1 MGLPLEK
8 LTLEAFLEWENA
20 QDTRNEFYR
29 GEVFAMVGA
38 RRAHGTVVSNLVR
51 HLGNALDGSPC
62 RVFHEGMKVQIA
74 DEAILYPDVFV
85 TCDKAD
91 LVTEMLIKAPT
102 LVIEVLSPTTEGYD
116 RSQKF
121 SLYRRLPS
129 LKEYVLINPDTRR
142 IESFTRGAD
151 DLFVLHDMSDSESV
165 LFRSLDVGVPVTAVF
180 AGL

>member
-1 MGLPLEK
+1 MGVSLEK

-29 GEVFAMVGA
+29 GNVHAMVGA
-38 RRAHGTVVSNLVR
+38 RRSHGTVVSNLVR

-62 RVFHEGMKVQIA
+62 RVFHEGMKVQVA

-91 LVTEMLIKAPT
+91 LATEMLFKAPT
-102 LVIEVLSPTTEGYD
+102 LVIEGLSPTTEGYD

-121 SLYRRLPS
+121 ALYRLLPS

-142 IESFTRGAD
+142 VESFTRGED
-151 DLFVLHDMSDSESV
+151 DLFVLHDMSESDAV
-165 LFRSLDVGVPVTAVF
+165 EFRSLDIKVPAAAVF